1 MTKLKELEKYY
12 IELTENDDRLKSMMG
27 MSKIFDL
34 IKDYDFFDDEIDS
47 QKFIV
52 DSVADMNNFIKA
64 KFEKGDVI
72 FMKSLLDQRIAGI
85 TEFLKY
91 E

>member
-1 MTKLKELEKYY
+1 MTKLKELEKHY

-34 IKDYDFFDDEIDS
+34 IKDQDFHKDKKDS
-47 QKFIV
+47 QRFIL
-52 DSVADMNNFIKA
+52 DSVSDMNNFIKA
-64 KFEKGDVI
+64 KFEKGDIV
-72 FMKSLLDQRIAGI
+72 FMKSLLDTRIAGI